1 MSVLNSV
8 VLIFASLAPT
18 DREGR
23 SGTRMAFC
31 WAGYPIF
38 VVLGGSPSLDND
50 GRWASPPTKGKPT
63 IVKCSILIFQLQ
75 NLDTVRGTLDVRIG
89 VWCRWTDSR
98 LKGRGRMDPLPKDL
112 WSPGVSIQESLGDFV
127 CRTSEFQIS
136 IGSLEGKVE
145 THTMY
150 EGTIENEQDLSIFPF
165 ETDTVVL
172 NFAADKCYLKNGET
186 NANYKTEFRLLFKG
200 WAFDV
205 APGPNVAPYGW
216 ELVSTVVEPLG
227 QEGFHDII
235 QIKLNMKR
243 KIGFYL
249 CKVVLPLILI
259 TCLNFM
265 GFFLEEFP
273 DRLANNVSLF
283 LAAQALLYVVGSEL
297 PRGTFNTAID
307 RIVLITLTL
316 IFATSIHFAV
326 LWRLDKRDQFAE
338 QMDDPKN
345 VQNSPNV
352 QREKDK
358 VESHE
363 ITVLT
368 YLSIYFAYLIVEG
381 FRLMIL
387 RMRSCSHFKKNI
399 GQGQK
404 EFADENVWLNGVWEF
419 NAAVEADPLFQIPW
433 WLIVDPFDITLVKK
447 GDPRTLF
454 LPALEVDVPTKL
466 ILPSGKA
473 VVMSSKPA
481 MEVEGNVIKWM
492 TLGSPNR
499 ALEVMLGTDNRIKVG
514 SDWILSIYEL
524 CLRIFAK

>member
-1 MSVLNSV
+1 MFVLQ
-8 VLIFASLAPT
+8 APT

-23 SGTRMAFC
+23 DEARVAFC
-31 WAGYPIF
+31 GAGYPIF

-112 WSPGVSIQESLGDFV
+112 WSPGVTIEESLGDFV
-127 CRTSEFQIS
+127 CRTTEFQIS
-136 IGSLEGKVE
+136 IGSLKGDVE
-145 THTMY
+145 TLTIY

-265 GFFLEEFP
+265 GFFLDEFP

-338 QMDDPKN
+338 QIDDPKS

-352 QREKDK
+352 QKEKDK

-387 RMRSCSHFKKNI
+387 RLRSCSHFKKNI
-399 GQGQK
+399 GQK
-404 EFADENVWLNGVWEF
+404 TEFADDEMRYENVWLNGVSEF
-419 NAAVEADPLFQIPW
+419 NAAVEADPLFKIPW

-447 GDPRTLF
+447 GDPRALF
-454 LPALEVDVPTKL
+454 LPALEVDVPTQL

-481 MEVEGNVIKWM
+481 TEYSGNVIKWM

-514 SDWILSIYEL
+514 SDWIISIYEL